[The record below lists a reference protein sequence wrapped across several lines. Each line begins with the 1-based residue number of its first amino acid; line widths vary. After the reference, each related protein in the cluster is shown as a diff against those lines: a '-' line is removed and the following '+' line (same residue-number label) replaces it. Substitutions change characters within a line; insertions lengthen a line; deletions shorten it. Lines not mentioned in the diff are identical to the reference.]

1 MNPHATLHHS
11 PDVAWRRIDGLVAI
25 ISLDANRVRLL
36 NRVGSFL
43 WERCDGRTPQ
53 ELVDDTCARFTV
65 DPEVALRDITDFVD
79 DLAGRGMITLTPP
92 DARDG

>member
-1 MNPHATLHHS
+1 MNPAATLRHS

-43 WERCDGRTPQ
+43 WERCDGRTH
-53 ELVDDTCARFTV
+53 ESLVHDTCARFAV
-65 DPEVALRDITDFVD
+65 DEAVARRDIESFVR
-79 DLAGRGMITLTPP
+79 DLLGRGLVSVEAP
-92 DARDG
+92 R

>member
-43 WERCDGRTPQ
+43 WERCDGRTAQ

-65 DPEVALRDITDFVD
+65 DVEVARRDIADFVD
-79 DLAGRGMITLTPP
+79 DLAGRGMITLTTPG
-92 DARDG
+92 ARDG

>member
-1 MNPHATLHHS
+1 MSPHATLHHS

-43 WERCDGRTPQ
+43 WERCDGRTHG
-53 ELVDDTCARFTV
+53 ELVDDTCAQFTV
-65 DPEVALRDITDFVD
+65 DAEVARRDIADFVD
-79 DLAGRGMITLTPP
+79 DLRGRGLITVH
-92 DARDG
+92 DDG

>member
-1 MNPHATLHHS
+1 MNPAATLRHS

-43 WERCDGRTPQ
+43 WERCDGYTP
-53 ELVDDTCARFTV
+53 EALVHDTCERFAVEESVAR
-65 DPEVALRDITDFVD
+65 RDIESFVQ
-79 DLAGRGMITLTPP
+79 DLLGRGLVSVEAP
-92 DARDG
+92 R